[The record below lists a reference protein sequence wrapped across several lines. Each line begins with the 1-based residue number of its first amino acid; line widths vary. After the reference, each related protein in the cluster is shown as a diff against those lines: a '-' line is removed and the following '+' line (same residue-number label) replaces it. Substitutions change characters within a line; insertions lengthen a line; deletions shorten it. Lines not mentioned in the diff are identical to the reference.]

1 MVRGAAR
8 LNLRQLDAMPYQAN
22 VREHEQLLSAYIP
35 VAEVAALFEECRSAG
50 AEFQQTLETK
60 PWGGRRNS
68 SYAIPTAICSV
79 SAAPEALA
87 AIAAYFSAA
96 FVL

>member
-60 PWGGRRNS
+60 PWGAQEFVIRDPDGNLL
-68 SYAIPTAICSV
+68 CFG
-79 SAAPEALA
+79 SA
-87 AIAAYFSAA
+87 
-96 FVL
+96 